1 MTIAELKQALDDWR
15 TKQRRGPYP
24 RELRESILEY
34 AKRRKGQQASETVVA
49 RELGIKQE
57 TLSTWLKRERASKRS
72 GALVPVQ
79 VVASAAVDC
88 SSEPVVV
95 ELGPM
100 RIRGLDVDKL
110 AILVRRL
117 M

>member
-1 MTIAELKQALDDWR
+1 MTIVELKQALKEWR
-15 TKQRRGPYP
+15 SERRRGPYP
-24 RELRESILEY
+24 RELRESILAY
-34 AKRRKGQQASETVVA
+34 AKQRKAQHASTTVVA

-57 TLSTWLKRERASKRS
+57 TLSTWTKRERSSKPS
-72 GALVPVQ
+72 GTLVPVQ
-79 VVASAAVDC
+79 VVATSVHR
-88 SSEPVVV
+88 SSEPLVV

-100 RIRGLDVDKL
+100 RIRGLDVEKL